1 MDKDEGNCCSL
12 AGFVCGAGVELG
24 ERHQNYQINEQC
36 NSPGPYFGQPERLQ
50 TYFTTHT
57 SKSVGL
63 FDRQPT
69 LCSKSCRKN
78 QRGRKTRK

>member
-36 NSPGPYFGQPERLQ
+36 NSSDPYFGQPR
-50 TYFTTHT
+50 
-57 SKSVGL
+57 
-63 FDRQPT
+63 T
-69 LCSKSCRKN
+69 LSDLLYYSHIEVRRPIRSATNTMFKIIPKKPARP
-78 QRGRKTRK
+78 